1 MRADLHAHSGV
12 SDGTDT
18 PAEFVAAAA
27 AAGLT
32 VVALTDH
39 DTAAGVPAAAAE
51 LPSGLGLL
59 AGMELSCRF
68 TAVDGVRVGVHL
80 LAYGTDPANPALRAS
95 CTRLR
100 DGRLSRTRRMVAL
113 LAADGLPVSWEQVAR
128 IAGGGSVGR
137 PHVARALVEAGVLTS
152 VQAAFTEEWIGAG
165 GRYYVDKVEAD
176 VTEAIE
182 LVRAAGGVSVLAHP
196 LASQRGRTLSD
207 DEIVCLAGAGL
218 TGLEIDHPEHDR
230 DRRDHLHRI
239 AAAAG
244 LLVTGGSDY
253 HGGNKPNRL
262 GAELTA
268 PGVVEDLLARC
279 TGPALLGGPA

>member
-18 PAEFVAAAA
+18 PAEFVAAAV

-39 DTAAGVPAAAAE
+39 DTTAGVPAAAAE

-68 TAVDGVRVGVHL
+68 TAGDGARVGVHL
-80 LAYGTDPANPALRAS
+80 LAYGTDPADPAVRSS
-95 CTRLR
+95 CARLR
-100 DGRLSRTRRMVAL
+100 EARLTRGRRMAEL
-113 LAADGLPVSWEQVAR
+113 LAADGLPISWGQVAR
-128 IAGGGSVGR
+128 IAGAGSVGR
-137 PHVARALVEAGVLTS
+137 PHVARALVAAGVLSS
-152 VQAAFTEEWIGAG
+152 VEAAFTPEWIGTG
-165 GRYYVDKVEAD
+165 GRYYVEKVELE

-196 LASQRGRTLSD
+196 LAGQRGRTLSE
-207 DEIVCLAGAGL
+207 DEIVGLAGAGL

-230 DRRDHLHRI
+230 DQRERLHRI
-239 AAAAG
+239 AAATG

-262 GAELTA
+262 GQELTA
-268 PGVVEDLLARC
+268 PGVLEDLLARC
-279 TGPALLGGPA
+279 TGPALLGGPP